1 MTMPLLK
8 DLCHLLQVAV
18 APDADRVHRPVP
30 PPDAPAVRRLPHAR
44 RPHRAVPAKSRLM
57 FALRAFYVSAFRKT
71 NSSRLSQK
79 TRIIEGAPSHPL
91 CGSSWPGAVGGPLF
105 LLM

>member
-1 MTMPLLK
+1 MPLLK

-18 APDADRVHRPVP
+18 APDADRVRSPVP

-44 RPHRAVPAKSRLM
+44 RPHRSVPARLRII
-57 FALRAFYVSAFRKT
+57 FALRAFRKT
-71 NSSRLSQK
+71 ISSRLSQK
-79 TRIIEGAPSHPL
+79 KLVLLKVLPHPL